1 MAETSSPCLVRSF
14 SQPSSK
20 SYDGHEEDLLRAL
33 SSSISFGRYM
43 SESLA
48 WEKWSAFSSHNKYRE
63 EAERY
68 SRPGSV
74 AEKKAFFEAR
84 YKKIAA
90 KRAAASVEQPSGGAD
105 DHHSSDLSYEAA
117 ENAKDVSTEG
127 EEVSNA
133 EVSVTSG
140 CYADTEMAKQST
152 EQPVFIENQ
161 VGSMKQEGV
170 DRGVDKNRPCQD
182 EKMDTKGI
190 VAMGVSLVSRE
201 AMATKPSTKCGLP
214 KPPPPVKPPSI
225 QSKKTENSTTPTSIK
240 HTAKVSAIKNQLA
253 PRSLHVP
260 ANFERDEPIKTSSPI
275 LQKIVNSKLVR
286 AITNSIQESRSQKS
300 PIKESGISLSK
311 NVTPEPDVRVCMGS
325 ESAENVNRVVT
336 EEKRGE
342 ELPNAAVP
350 KQTEQLTFS
359 NDSVEKPKEIDR
371 GIDKNLACLD
381 EKMNTQG
388 AVTKGDSLVSD
399 ETTHSSTATKPS
411 TKCGLSKHRP
421 DKQPSIQSKKT
432 EHSTPSRVHT
442 TKGCTIKSQ
451 SAALSL
457 LLSGN
462 VECDEP
468 IKPSSPMLQRIV
480 NSKFVRAITNTTRE
494 SRPQKSP
501 FRASSYSSSKHVTSE
516 PDSRRTI
523 TLPDSSLSRSRI
535 TPSTGNLKSPTAH
548 GSKTQPSSTTCS
560 SFVFRSEERAI
571 KRKEFYQKLEQKLK
585 EEQQLQTKAMSKRT
599 NEPTAS
605 SACAPRAKPN
615 ATNHHTRDP
624 SGNPTKKVPETAQP
638 SSPKLGKKP
647 VSRVQENGS
656 RPPWRLPGKSESL
669 KDVVGKTNKPFI
681 HSTKLFLKESR
692 HENASP
698 NIQQ

>member
-20 SYDGHEEDLLRAL
+20 SYDGHEDDLLRAL
-33 SSSISFGRYM
+33 TSSISFGRYM

-48 WEKWSAFSSHNKYRE
+48 WEKWSAFSHNKYRE

-90 KRAAASVEQPSGGAD
+90 KKAAASVEQPSGGAD
-105 DHHSSDLSYEAA
+105 DRVNQSFESA
-117 ENAKDVSTEG
+117 ENVKDVSTGEMQG
-127 EEVSNA
+127 EEVSSNA
-133 EVSVTSG
+133 EVSVTDG
-140 CYADTEMAKQST
+140 CSAETAIAKQ
-152 EQPVFIENQ
+152 PIF
-161 VGSMKQEGV
+161 EGV
-170 DRGVDKNRPCQD
+170 DRGVEKNRPSQD
-182 EKMDTKGI
+182 EKMGTKGT
-190 VAMGVSLVSRE
+190 VAIDGSLVSRE
-201 AMATKPSTKCGLP
+201 AMAHSSKTTKPSSKCGLP
-214 KPPPPVKPPSI
+214 KPPLSVKPPSI
-225 QSKKTENSTTPTSIK
+225 QSKKTEHSTTPTSIK
-240 HTAKVSAIKNQLA
+240 RTAKGSAIKNQFA
-253 PRSLHVP
+253 PRPLHVP
-260 ANFERDEPIKTSSPI
+260 INFERDEPIKMISSPI

-300 PIKESGISLSK
+300 PIMESGISLSK

-342 ELPNAAVP
+342 ELPNTAVP
-350 KQTEQLTFS
+350 KQTEQP
-359 NDSVEKPKEIDR
+359 NNPVEPLKPKEIDR
-371 GIDKNLACLD
+371 GVDKNMSYRD
-381 EKMNTQG
+381 EKMDTRG

-399 ETTHSSTATKPS
+399 ETKTHSSTATKPS

-432 EHSTPSRVHT
+432 EHSTPSRLHT
-442 TKGCTIKSQ
+442 GCTIKSH
-451 SAALSL
+451 SAPLSL
-457 LLSGN
+457 HLSDN
-462 VECDEP
+462 VEHDEP

-501 FRASSYSSSKHVTSE
+501 FRGSSYSSLKHVTSE
-516 PDSRRTI
+516 PESRRTI

-535 TPSTGNLKSPTAH
+535 TTPSTGNSKSPAAH
-548 GSKTQPSSTTCS
+548 GSKTQPSTTCS
-560 SFVFRSEERAI
+560 TFVFRSEERAI

-599 NEPTAS
+599 GEPTAS
-605 SACAPRAKPN
+605 SACAPRARPN
-615 ATNHHTRDP
+615 A
-624 SGNPTKKVPETAQP
+624 
-638 SSPKLGKKP
+638 
-647 VSRVQENGS
+647 RVQENGS

-669 KDVVGKTNKPFI
+669 RDVVGKTNKPVI

>member
-1 MAETSSPCLVRSF
+1 M
-14 SQPSSK
+14 
-20 SYDGHEEDLLRAL
+20 
-33 SSSISFGRYM
+33 
-43 SESLA
+43 
-48 WEKWSAFSSHNKYRE
+48 
-63 EAERY
+63 
-68 SRPGSV
+68 
-74 AEKKAFFEAR
+74 
-84 YKKIAA
+84 
-90 KRAAASVEQPSGGAD
+90 
-105 DHHSSDLSYEAA
+105 
-117 ENAKDVSTEG
+117 
-127 EEVSNA
+127 
-133 EVSVTSG
+133 
-140 CYADTEMAKQST
+140 
-152 EQPVFIENQ
+152 
-161 VGSMKQEGV
+161 
-170 DRGVDKNRPCQD
+170 
-182 EKMDTKGI
+182 
-190 VAMGVSLVSRE
+190 
-201 AMATKPSTKCGLP
+201 P

-225 QSKKTENSTTPTSIK
+225 QSKKTENST
-240 HTAKVSAIKNQLA
+240 AKGSATKNQFA

-260 ANFERDEPIKTSSPI
+260 VNFERDEPIKMSSPI

-300 PIKESGISLSK
+300 PITESGISLPK

-359 NDSVEKPKEIDR
+359 NDPVEKPKEIDR
-371 GIDKNLACLD
+371 GIDKNMACLD

-399 ETTHSSTATKPS
+399 ETTHSSTAMKPS
-411 TKCGLSKHRP
+411 TKYGLSKHRP
-421 DKQPSIQSKKT
+421 DKQPSIQPKKT

-457 LLSGN
+457 LLSDN
-462 VECDEP
+462 VERDEL

-501 FRASSYSSSKHVTSE
+501 FRASSHSSSKHVTSE
-516 PDSRRTI
+516 PESRRTI

-535 TPSTGNLKSPTAH
+535 TPSTGNSKSPTAH

-560 SFVFRSEERAI
+560 SFVFRSEERAM

-585 EEQQLQTKAMSKRT
+585 EEQQLQTKAMSKR
-599 NEPTAS
+599 NKRAYSIE
-605 SACAPRAKPN
+605 CMCPRAKPN
-615 ATNHHTRDP
+615 ATNMVTPR
-624 SGNPTKKVPETAQP
+624 KKTEYMYDLQMPETAQP
-638 SSPKLGKKP
+638 CSPKLGKKS

-656 RPPWRLPGKSESL
+656 RPPWRLPGKIGKPQRRRG
-669 KDVVGKTNKPFI
+669 KD
-681 HSTKLFLKESR
+681 
-692 HENASP
+692 
-698 NIQQ
+698 

>member
-1 MAETSSPCLVRSF
+1 M
-14 SQPSSK
+14 
-20 SYDGHEEDLLRAL
+20 
-33 SSSISFGRYM
+33 
-43 SESLA
+43 A

-90 KRAAASVEQPSGGAD
+90 KKAAASVEQPSGGAD
-105 DHHSSDLSYEAA
+105 DHHSSDQSYEAA

-133 EVSVTSG
+133 EVSVT
-140 CYADTEMAKQST
+140 AMAKQST

-182 EKMDTKGI
+182 EKMDTKGTI
-190 VAMGVSLVSRE
+190 AMGVSLVSRE

-240 HTAKVSAIKNQLA
+240 HTAKVSAIKNQFA

-260 ANFERDEPIKTSSPI
+260 VNFERDEPIKTSSPI

-300 PIKESGISLSK
+300 PITGSGISLSK

-342 ELPNAAVP
+342 ELPNAAVLSIP
-350 KQTEQLTFS
+350 KQTEQPTFS
-359 NDSVEKPKEIDR
+359 NDPVEPLNSKEIDR

-421 DKQPSIQSKKT
+421 DKQLSIQSKKT

-457 LLSGN
+457 LLSDN
-462 VECDEP
+462 VERDEL
-468 IKPSSPMLQRIV
+468 IKPSSPMIQRIV

-516 PDSRRTI
+516 PESRRTI

-535 TPSTGNLKSPTAH
+535 TPSTGNSKSPTAH

-560 SFVFRSEERAI
+560 SFVFRSEERAM

-585 EEQQLQTKAMSKRT
+585 EEQQLQTKAMSKRS

-615 ATNHHTRDP
+615 ATNH
-624 SGNPTKKVPETAQP
+624 GNPTKKMPETAQP
-638 SSPKLGKKP
+638 CSPKLGKKS

-669 KDVVGKTNKPFI
+669 KDVVGKTNNKPFI

>member
-90 KRAAASVEQPSGGAD
+90 KKAAASVEQPSGGAD
-105 DHHSSDLSYEAA
+105 DHHSSDQSYEAA
-117 ENAKDVSTEG
+117 ENAKDVSSEEMQG

-133 EVSVTSG
+133 EVSVT
-140 CYADTEMAKQST
+140 AMAKQST

-161 VGSMKQEGV
+161 VESMKQEGV

-182 EKMDTKGI
+182 EKMDTKGTI
-190 VAMGVSLVSRE
+190 TMGVSLVSRE

-225 QSKKTENSTTPTSIK
+225 QSKKTEHSTTPIK

-260 ANFERDEPIKTSSPI
+260 VNFERDEPIKTSSPI
-275 LQKIVNSKLVR
+275 LQKIVNSKFVR

-300 PIKESGISLSK
+300 PIMESGISLSK

-359 NDSVEKPKEIDR
+359 NDPVEPLNSKEIDR

-411 TKCGLSKHRP
+411 TKYGLSKHRP

-432 EHSTPSRVHT
+432 ELSTPSRVHT

-457 LLSGN
+457 LLSDN
-462 VECDEP
+462 VERDET

-516 PDSRRTI
+516 PDSRRAITI
-523 TLPDSSLSRSRI
+523 PDSSLPRSRI
-535 TPSTGNLKSPTAH
+535 TPSTGNSKSPAAH
-548 GSKTQPSSTTCS
+548 GSKTQPSSTACS
-560 SFVFRSEERAI
+560 SFVFRSEERAM

-599 NEPTAS
+599 IEPTAS

-624 SGNPTKKVPETAQP
+624 SGNPTKKMPETAQP
-638 SSPKLGKKP
+638 CSPKLGKKP

-669 KDVVGKTNKPFI
+669 KDVVGKTNNKPFI